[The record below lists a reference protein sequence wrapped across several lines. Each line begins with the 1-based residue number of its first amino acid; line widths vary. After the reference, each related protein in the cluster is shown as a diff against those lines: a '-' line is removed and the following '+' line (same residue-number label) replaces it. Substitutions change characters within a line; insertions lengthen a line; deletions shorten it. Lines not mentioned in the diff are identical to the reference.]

1 MSFVIKGRSSVF
13 LTKEITEGVYVAPSN
28 ENQAVEVLEDFSGFE
43 LTRETIE
50 RSVLSSTVE
59 SESPRAGL
67 PDVTGSLPTEFKSGA
82 VEGGAPRSD
91 VLLESLLGGKRSVAA
106 GIELVA
112 GSTDTILNIPDVNS
126 GDIKA
131 GDSVLVKAAAKYE
144 VRPVLSVNEGTGEGD
159 ASITLA
165 IALSEAPAAGV
176 EIAPLTTYFFNENDE
191 SFSVTAEL
199 GGELLEQARGCKVE
213 SAEIS
218 NWTTGQIPNIAFAIK
233 ALGLDKVDDST
244 GLTPDFSA
252 EPRPPVALQACA
264 FLDGVELDYNEFSL
278 TMANTI
284 TDLLSACKPDGK
296 VASRNTNFL
305 VTGSINPYMEAD
317 DVGRFQKFNQS
328 QNLSLFIY
336 IGNPSETSGEMENVC
351 AIWMPK
357 ITITGLTNGDQ
368 EGVLTDEIEF
378 QASKTVSNDTIFLSF
393 I

>member
-1 MSFVIKGRSSVF
+1 MSFVIKGRSSIFVN
-13 LTKEITEGVYVAPSN
+13 KEITEGVYVAPTN
-28 ENQAVEVLEDFSGFE
+28 EAQAIEVLEDFSGFE

-50 RSVLSSTVE
+50 RAVLSSTVE

-67 PDVTGSLPTEFKSGA
+67 PEVTGSLPTEFKAGA
-82 VEGGAPRSD
+82 TEGSAPRSD
-91 VLLESLLGGKRSVAA
+91 VLLESLLGGKRQVTTA
-106 GIELVA
+106 LVLEA
-112 GSTDTILNIPDVNS
+112 GSTSTVLNLDDADANKVL
-126 GDIKA
+126 A
-131 GDSVLVKAAAKYE
+131 GDSVLVKMAGAYQA
-144 VRPVLSVNEGTGEGD
+144 RPVQSVNNTLG
-159 ASITLA
+159 SVSVTLA
-165 IALSEAPAAGV
+165 IPLTVAPAAGV
-176 EIAPLTTYFFNENDE
+176 EIAPLTTYYFSENDG

-213 SAEIS
+213 SSEIS
-218 NWTTGQIPNIAFAIK
+218 NWSTGQIPNISFGIK
-233 ALGLDKVDDST
+233 ALGLNKVDDTT

-264 FLDGVELDYNEFSL
+264 FIDGVETDYNEFSL

-317 DVGRFQKFNQS
+317 DVSRFSKFNTS
-328 QNLSLFIY
+328 QALSLFVY
-336 IGNPSETSGEMENVC
+336 IGNPSETAGEMENVA
-351 AIWMPK
+351 AIWLPK

-378 QASKTVSNDTIFLSF
+378 QAGKTVSNDTIFMSF